1 LVVVQHIDMRERAQS
16 PGREPLVPKVS
27 IVLPSYNTGTAL
39 RRTLFELLDEV
50 ESRGGDVEVI
60 VVHDGSTDGSEHA
73 LDDVEDPRVRSVR
86 RVTNGGKGEA
96 IRQGFALSCGS
107 YIGFMDSD
115 GDIAPRSIQAFL
127 QVIDEGEADVISG
140 SKSHPDSH
148 IEATLVRRLYSV
160 SFRLLTRVLFGLRVH
175 DTQTGIKFV
184 RADLVK
190 SVLRRMSERG
200 FAFDVELFVALSQ
213 SRELRIVELPVEIR
227 KRTGS
232 TIRLRSIVR
241 IAFDVARIYLRLRRG
256 AYQPSAY

>member
-1 LVVVQHIDMRERAQS
+1 MAQQIDMRERAEF
-16 PGREPLVPKVS
+16 PGREMPVPTLS
-27 IVLPSYNTGTAL
+27 IVLPSYNTGDAL

-50 ESRGGDVEVI
+50 DSLGEGVEVI
-60 VVHDGSTDGSEHA
+60 VVHDGSTDGSEKT
-73 LDDVEDPRVRSVR
+73 LDDVEDPRVRTLHLV
-86 RVTNGGKGEA
+86 NNAGKGEA
-96 IRQGFALSCGS
+96 IRQGFALSRGS

-127 QVIDEGEADVISG
+127 RVIAEGEADVISG

-160 SFRLLTRVLFGLRVH
+160 GFRLLTRVLFGLRVH

-190 SVLRRMSERG
+190 SVLGRMSERG
-200 FAFDVELFVALSQ
+200 FAVDVELFVALCQ
-213 SRELRIVELPVEIR
+213 TGELRIVELPVEIR

-256 AYQPSAY
+256 VYQPSGD